1 VEKEQYRILSIVIVV
16 AIGVV
21 VAFGAVRSSWVL
33 PILTVVIGL
42 VLLVTLRRR
51 VTNILYDERTVV
63 IQQKAASRA
72 MGYVTALTALLGLV
86 LVELS
91 YRGYSDY
98 RLVGHAFIYQAYVM
112 MLVYALFTWYYQRQL
127 GG

>member
-1 VEKEQYRILSIVIVV
+1 MDKERYTNLSIVIVTV
-16 AIGVV
+16 LGIV
-21 VAFGAVRSSWVL
+21 VAYGAVRSNWVL
-33 PILTVVIGL
+33 PILTMVIGI
-42 VLLVTLRRR
+42 VLLFTLRRR
-51 VTNILYDERTVV
+51 VTDVLHDERTIV

-72 MGYVTALTALLGLV
+72 LGYVTALTGLLGLV

-91 YRGYSDY
+91 HRGYPDY
-98 RLVGHAFIYQAYVM
+98 RLVGHGFIYQAYAM